1 MYSVKIAS
9 TNQQLNSIL
18 KLRYEVLRKPW
29 SQTIDSATD
38 QLEEKSINAFI
49 QNNKGVY
56 IACGR
61 LQENEN
67 KIGQIRFMA
76 VDQNYQGKGLG
87 KLIITSLEEKAK
99 DLQLNKIQLQ
109 AYTPLLRGKKFNDP
123 RLISL
128 GKKYGKTP
136 AQIIL
141 RWAIQQEIS
150 SIPKSSNINRLMENF
165 DIFNFSIEAADII
178 FISSFDEQL
187 RIIDDPM
194 PMY

>member
-87 KLIITSLEEKAK
+87 KLIITFLEEKAK

-109 AYTPLLRGKKFNDP
+109 ARENAVSFYKNNGYVMIEKTFLLWD
-123 RLISL
+123 
-128 GKKYGKTP
+128 
-136 AQIIL
+136 QI
-141 RWAIQQEIS
+141 QHF
-150 SIPKSSNINRLMENF
+150 LMEK
-165 DIFNFSIEAADII
+165 
-178 FISSFDEQL
+178 Q
-187 RIIDDPM
+187 IDLS
-194 PMY
+194 

>member
-9 TNQQLNSIL
+9 TNQQLNSIF

-49 QNNKGVY
+49 QNNKGVF

-76 VDQNYQGKGLG
+76 VDQSYQGKGLG
-87 KLIITSLEEKAK
+87 KLMITSLEEKAK
-99 DLQLNKIQLQ
+99 ELKLNKIQLQ
-109 AYTPLLRGKKFNDP
+109 ARENAVSFYKNNGYVMIEKTFLLWD
-123 RLISL
+123 
-128 GKKYGKTP
+128 
-136 AQIIL
+136 QI
-141 RWAIQQEIS
+141 QHF
-150 SIPKSSNINRLMENF
+150 LMEK
-165 DIFNFSIEAADII
+165 
-178 FISSFDEQL
+178 Q
-187 RIIDDPM
+187 IDLP
-194 PMY
+194 

>member
-29 SQTIDSATD
+29 SQTIDSASD
-38 QLEEKSINAFI
+38 QLEHKSINAFI
-49 QNNKGVY
+49 QNNKGVF

-76 VDQNYQGKGLG
+76 VDQYYQGKGLG

-99 DLQLNKIQLQ
+99 ELKLNKIQLQ
-109 AYTPLLRGKKFNDP
+109 ARENAVSFYKNNGYVMIEKTFLLWD
-123 RLISL
+123 
-128 GKKYGKTP
+128 
-136 AQIIL
+136 QI
-141 RWAIQQEIS
+141 QHF
-150 SIPKSSNINRLMENF
+150 LMEK
-165 DIFNFSIEAADII
+165 
-178 FISSFDEQL
+178 Q
-187 RIIDDPM
+187 IDLP
-194 PMY
+194 

>member
-29 SQTIDSATD
+29 SQTIESATD

-49 QNNKGVY
+49 QNNKGVF

-99 DLQLNKIQLQ
+99 ELKLNKIQLQ
-109 AYTPLLRGKKFNDP
+109 ARENAVSFYKNNGYVMIEKTFLLWDQIQHFLMGK
-123 RLISL
+123 
-128 GKKYGKTP
+128 
-136 AQIIL
+136 QIDL
-141 RWAIQQEIS
+141 S
-150 SIPKSSNINRLMENF
+150 
-165 DIFNFSIEAADII
+165 
-178 FISSFDEQL
+178 
-187 RIIDDPM
+187 
-194 PMY
+194 

>member
-1 MYSVKIAS
+1 MYSVKIAT
-9 TNQQLNSIL
+9 TNQQLHSIL

-49 QNNKGVY
+49 QNNKGVF

-99 DLQLNKIQLQ
+99 ELKLNKIQLQ
-109 AYTPLLRGKKFNDP
+109 ARENAVSFYENNGYVMIEKTFLLWD
-123 RLISL
+123 
-128 GKKYGKTP
+128 
-136 AQIIL
+136 QI
-141 RWAIQQEIS
+141 QHF
-150 SIPKSSNINRLMENF
+150 LMEK
-165 DIFNFSIEAADII
+165 
-178 FISSFDEQL
+178 Q
-187 RIIDDPM
+187 IDLS
-194 PMY
+194 

>member
-18 KLRYEVLRKPW
+18 KLRYEILRKPW
-29 SQTIDSATD
+29 SQPIDSATD

-49 QNNKGVY
+49 QNNKGVF

-109 AYTPLLRGKKFNDP
+109 ARENAVSFYKNNGYVMIEKTFLLWD
-123 RLISL
+123 
-128 GKKYGKTP
+128 
-136 AQIIL
+136 QI
-141 RWAIQQEIS
+141 QHF
-150 SIPKSSNINRLMENF
+150 LMEK
-165 DIFNFSIEAADII
+165 
-178 FISSFDEQL
+178 Q
-187 RIIDDPM
+187 IDLP
-194 PMY
+194 

>member
-109 AYTPLLRGKKFNDP
+109 ARENAVSFYKNNGYVMIEKTFLLWD
-123 RLISL
+123 
-128 GKKYGKTP
+128 
-136 AQIIL
+136 QI
-141 RWAIQQEIS
+141 QHF
-150 SIPKSSNINRLMENF
+150 LMEK
-165 DIFNFSIEAADII
+165 
-178 FISSFDEQL
+178 Q
-187 RIIDDPM
+187 IDLS
-194 PMY
+194 